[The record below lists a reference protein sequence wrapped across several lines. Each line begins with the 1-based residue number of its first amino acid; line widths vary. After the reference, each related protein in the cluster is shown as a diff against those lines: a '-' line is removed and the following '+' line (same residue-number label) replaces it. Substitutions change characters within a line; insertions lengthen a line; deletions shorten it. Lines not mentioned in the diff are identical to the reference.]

1 MTTLA
6 FGTARE
12 CSTLLSLHPNSFLP
26 FRWKALEHPELRP
39 RLAKELQCHKNATVD
54 LTVHLYRY
62 SRVWNRE
69 RVKDR
74 SVGSDATLLLGMG

>member
-26 FRWKALEHPELRP
+26 FRWKALEHPELDRDS
-39 RLAKELQCHKNATVD
+39 QKNC
-54 LTVHLYRY
+54 
-62 SRVWNRE
+62 
-69 RVKDR
+69 
-74 SVGSDATLLLGMG
+74 SVTKMQQLI